1 MKSRL
6 FAALFVLLLTG
17 ASLAQQPPE
26 TPDQPPAAKSA
37 PVQVPEPAT
46 LELPAGTRV
55 LLRLS
60 APINTKS
67 ARPGDDVFAET
78 AFPVTQDNRIVIP
91 PGTYVKGTISEV
103 RRPGRVHGRAQVLIH
118 FNRMIFP
125 SGYTIYLPGAV
136 ENVPGAENQHVKGQE
151 GTIEQNSQKGK
162 DVGTVAT
169 TAGSGAAIGA
179 IAEGGKGAGIG
190 AGIGGAAGLLVTLLS
205 RGSDIHLPAGTA
217 VDMVLERPLTIDPER
232 IYR

>member
-1 MKSRL
+1 MKPRHL
-6 FAALFVLLLTG
+6 ALLLTLLLAG
-17 ASLAQQPPE
+17 AAVAQQAPESTSPP
-26 TPDQPPAAKSA
+26 PAQRPPDDQPA
-37 PVQVPEPAT
+37 PAT
-46 LELPAGTRV
+46 LQLPAGTRV
-55 LLRLS
+55 LLRLT

-78 AFPVTQDNRIVIP
+78 AFPVTQNDRIVIP

-125 SGYTIYLPGAV
+125 SGYTLYLPGAV
-136 ENVPGAENQHVKGQE
+136 ENVPGAEDQHVKDRE
-151 GTIEQNSQKGK
+151 GTIEQNGEKGK
-162 DVGTVAT
+162 DVKTVAT
-169 TAGSGAAIGA
+169 TAGGGAAIGA
-179 IAEGGKGAGIG
+179 IAGGGKGAGIG

-205 RGSDIHLPAGTA
+205 RGSDIHLPAGTS
-217 VDMVLERPLTIDPER
+217 VDMVLERPLTIEADR